1 MRQITL
7 IMLLVFGFSNA
18 QFFQNDSFT
27 DETNTGFFS
36 HTRESIPFNQI
47 SRGVDD
53 EFDFPTTP
61 GEEPVPINEWQIILV
76 GAAIALGYY
85 CTHFK
90 KSQQPSK

>member
-36 HTRESIPFNQI
+36 HTRESIPFSQI

-53 EFDFPTTP
+53 EFENPTNP
-61 GEEPVPINEWQIILV
+61 GEVPINEWQIILV